1 MLRNKERDFENQQ
14 GQYQLEAKEYLN
26 HPKKTEHLLTKAFNK
41 AKDSKNSL
49 GDAWDKL
56 KLLIELIRAYS
67 KGEYRDVSKG
77 TILTVIGAIIYF
89 VSPVD
94 LVPDFIAGLGLFDD
108 AAVIGYTIKKISTE
122 LDEFKNWQAETKNL

>member
-1 MLRNKERDFENQQ
+1 MLKNKERDFEKQQ
-14 GQYQLEAKEYLN
+14 VKYQRKANEYLN
-26 HPKKTEHLLTKAFNK
+26 HPKKTEHLLTKALNK
-41 AKDSKNSL
+41 ARDSKNAL

-67 KGEYRDVSKG
+67 KGEYREVSKG

-89 VSPVD
+89 VSPID

-108 AAVIGYTIKKISTE
+108 AAVIGYTIKKISAE
-122 LDEFKNWQAETKNL
+122 LDEFKNWQANTK